1 MAEKESFN
9 CIAPFHNKSQIVVS
23 DGLLE
28 NTGKPLTLL
37 IKEGEKMKDTLQIV
51 DLRTDKFNDKLKSSS
66 KLIFSK
72 NSSAKIIICT
82 HSNNKT
88 SVLTEEIKEI
98 QIEENAEVDIL
109 IVQNEHSNSIHKTD
123 ININM
128 KTGSSL
134 NMVTSTFHGGET
146 INQINVN
153 LDGERITCEMNG
165 ICIAD
170 ESQRVSNTVNMNHLK
185 PNCNSNQLFKV
196 IVNDKAIS
204 RFDGLIKVVKDAQ
217 KTEAYQVN
225 NNLIFS
231 DESHAFSKPHL
242 EIYADDVQCSHG
254 ATFGSINEEQI
265 FYMRSRGISIYEAK
279 LLQQLAFANQV
290 LEKVRDEDIRTIL
303 LNLVEK
309 RLRGEIS
316 ICDIC
321 NTSDSQS

>member
-1 MAEKESFN
+1 
-9 CIAPFHNKSQIVVS
+9 
-23 DGLLE
+23 
-28 NTGKPLTLL
+28 
-37 IKEGEKMKDTLQIV
+37 
-51 DLRTDKFNDKLKSSS
+51 
-66 KLIFSK
+66 
-72 NSSAKIIICT
+72 
-82 HSNNKT
+82 
-88 SVLTEEIKEI
+88 
-98 QIEENAEVDIL
+98 
-109 IVQNEHSNSIHKTD
+109 
-123 ININM
+123 M